1 MGEKEQAGI
10 RKSSGSRDSDF
21 ASLQNCTR
29 VGYIVGA
36 SKEQSKIQLKCET
49 SFNFPTTVYE
59 NRQDH
64 ELQDY
69 DAGTHPKSWSDISGR
84 WTVEEQSEGFALKN
98 FVHLPPSEEEVVKQT
113 QPQEQDCGLNISA
126 TKNPGM

>member
-1 MGEKEQAGI
+1 MLDKGGSIRWEDEQDNRVIGEKQDSWIIGDEQDSRIIGEKQDSRIMGEKEQAGI

-64 ELQDY
+64 ELQD
-69 DAGTHPKSWSDISGR
+69 SGHR
-84 WTVEEQSEGFALKN
+84 HTS
-98 FVHLPPSEEEVVKQT
+98 
-113 QPQEQDCGLNISA
+113 
-126 TKNPGM
+126 